1 MEPAEGIERV
11 DRLER
16 IGIAEERQAVLAS
29 RRVIGNEDRAL
40 SHTKGPREEA
50 DLDGARLARRQRA
63 REGIAVV
70 GLGEIRAGSR

>member
-1 MEPAEGIERV
+1 MKPAERVQGV

-16 IGIAEERQAVLAS
+16 VRITYEREAVLAS
-29 RRVIGNEDRAL
+29 RRIIGNEDRSL
-40 SHTKGPREEA
+40 SHAVRAREEA